1 MNDTAYLIGLI
12 DGVMNSEEVGTD
24 DLYADCIDIKEG
36 IVEMIRTIKVLTD
49 QRKTAQGV
57 LEYLYND
64 VAEVRYTEDAEWIQW
79 FCHMEDE
86 EE

>member
-1 MNDTAYLIGLI
+1 M
-12 DGVMNSEEVGTD
+12 
-24 DLYADCIDIKEG
+24 
-36 IVEMIRTIKVLTD
+36 VEMIRTIKVLTD

-64 VAEVRYTEDAEWIQW
+64 VAEVRYSEDAEWIQW
-79 FCHMEDE
+79 FCNMEDE